1 MAHPNDESNL
11 SQFFNVAIG
20 AAAGLGV
27 FLLLNQ
33 AMSREAAGLFGFIV
47 MLFTIIKLT
56 KY

>member
-56 KY
+56 KW